1 MKMKTTAAVLATV
14 ALACAVRS
22 QAAGLDL
29 GGGRLKGRPPQTLIA
44 CGGGSVWL
52 LAPDGRVTWRKDG
65 CGNIHRAVRR
75 GDKVYWSNGNVWVTD
90 IPSRKTE
97 LFYSPAKSNGTYGF
111 WITDAG
117 TMVVSEN
124 ATDYIT
130 ELKLGSKEVVTRFKG
145 DPRGIDGKM
154 PGAHHHYR
162 MVQKTAAGT
171 YLVCC
176 SGANVVR
183 EYDAAGKLVW
193 EQPTPALAFEASRR
207 ANGNTLVSHLG
218 AITEYTPDHRAVW
231 SFKCSDAP
239 ELKLANLC
247 GIHERANGNLV
258 VGTYA
263 NGVEDGSRTTAF
275 EVTRD
280 GKVVWSYAPAG
291 RRLSTM
297 TVLPAEESAATDR
310 MAASYH
316 SYEFADVAWT
326 PPPEGFR
333 PFYVSH
339 YGRHGSRRINALGG
353 LHGDWLLKLLQDA
366 EKDGNLTP
374 LGRELLADIA
384 RFDKASAGFQGE
396 LTQRGVDEHR
406 TLARRMAARTP
417 EVFAP
422 GRRVEC
428 CATRS
433 PRCLLSM
440 ANFTLALS
448 TVAPGLDISYATGE
462 KIHKMLTGLAFADQK
477 AVKRRKAFGN
487 RLYARSV
494 DSARLLKSL
503 FADPSK
509 VKSGDTPY
517 EFMQKLYVCASDCQ
531 CLVRE
536 IGELDL
542 WRYFTKDELAALFRC
557 VSAMEYVVLGN
568 SKEFRGEAAREAA
581 SAVRDIVE
589 RADRAIADPSVA
601 ADLRFGHDSGIWP
614 VAGLLD
620 LVGPGDSC
628 PMEEAWEKCPSWKY
642 MSMASNLQM
651 VFFRNAGGKVLVKI
665 LWNERET
672 LVRGPK
678 PVSGPYY
685 DWDDI
690 KFHIAKATGERT
702 ADAPP
707 DVCVP
712 SPAHLAYQ
720 GREIMALV
728 CWGLNPYTNQEWG
741 FGNVPTSKITAKR
754 LDPAQW
760 VRAMKAA
767 EIRSAV
773 LVAKH
778 HDGFC
783 LWPSKYNKGY
793 SMADVPAPNTGR
805 DLVREM
811 SDACRREGLKFGV
824 YLSPWDRNRADYAT
838 PAYIDYFFAQW
849 NELLDNYGEICE
861 IWLDG
866 ANGGTGWYGGANGGK
881 GERRAIP
888 RGYYQKPRLLALLH
902 EKHPL
907 SVAFGGDGDWSSR
920 WCGNESGWSPETWWC
935 PRKGEDGREHW
946 TPSEADF
953 PLRRGWYWHANERPK
968 SLDRLVKAYFE
979 TVGRGAVMDIGI
991 APDTEGRVCEA
1002 DERRLAEFG
1011 AWVRAFN
1018 ATNVADGAKVSE
1030 RRDGN
1035 RLVVEIALPAP
1046 APFDCADFKEDIAR
1060 GQRVKAFRVDVHDGN
1075 AWREMAKGTTV
1086 GYRRLARFPAV
1097 TSDRVRITL
1106 DGIAPPQML
1115 APALRMSPRVAGK
1128 DDLKASDTYMK
1139 TWWKVVDESCS
1150 APRNASCA
1158 IDGDYASLWHSHGK
1172 STGPLPPPQS
1182 FTVDCGTELLMHGFD
1197 YTPRMDGCRHGM
1209 VDAYAFHVSAD
1220 GKTWS
1225 LAGEGEFGNLAAN
1238 PVKQRVSFAKPVKA
1252 RYFRFT
1258 ATRALAGPGSDRVAV
1273 AEIDVW

>member
-14 ALACAVRS
+14 ALACGVRS

-193 EQPTPALAFEASRR
+193 EQPTPALAFEAFRR

-231 SFKCSDAP
+231 SFTCSDAP

-247 GIHERANGNLV
+247 GIHERSNGNLV

-384 RFDKASAGFQGE
+384 RFDRASAGFQGE

-509 VKSGDTPY
+509 VKPGDTPY

-665 LWNERET
+665 LWNEKET

-685 DWDDI
+685 DWGDI
-690 KFHIAKATGERT
+690 KFHIAKATGDR
-702 ADAPP
+702 AVDAPP

-741 FGNVPTSKITAKR
+741 FGNVPTSRGVPLAVGPQPGGLRDARVHR
-754 LDPAQW
+754 LLLRPVERGSRQL
-760 VRAMKAA
+760 R
-767 EIRSAV
+767 
-773 LVAKH
+773 
-778 HDGFC
+778 
-783 LWPSKYNKGY
+783 
-793 SMADVPAPNTGR
+793 R
-805 DLVREM
+805 DLRDLARRRKRRDGLVRRRE
-811 SDACRREGLKFGV
+811 RREGRAARDPQGLLPEAAPPCAPAREASARRRVRRRRRLVEQVVRKRKRLEPGDVVVSAQGRGRPRALDAVGGGLPAAARVVLARERTAEVARQARQGV
-824 YLSPWDRNRADYAT
+824 LRDR
-838 PAYIDYFFAQW
+838 
-849 NELLDNYGEICE
+849 
-861 IWLDG
+861 G
-866 ANGGTGWYGGANGGK
+866 A
-881 GERRAIP
+881 RR
-888 RGYYQKPRLLALLH
+888 
-902 EKHPL
+902 
-907 SVAFGGDGDWSSR
+907 GDGHRDR
-920 WCGNESGWSPETWWC
+920 ARHRGARVRGGRAAPGGVRRVGEGVQRDERGGR
-935 PRKGEDGREHW
+935 RKGFR
-946 TPSEADF
+946 A
-953 PLRRGWYWHANERPK
+953 
-968 SLDRLVKAYFE
+968 
-979 TVGRGAVMDIGI
+979 
-991 APDTEGRVCEA
+991 EGRQPS
-1002 DERRLAEFG
+1002 R
-1011 AWVRAFN
+1011 
-1018 ATNVADGAKVSE
+1018 
-1030 RRDGN
+1030 RRDRASRARPV
-1035 RLVVEIALPAP
+1035 RLRGLQGGHRGRT
-1046 APFDCADFKEDIAR
+1046 AR
-1060 GQRVKAFRVDVHDGN
+1060 QGV
-1075 AWREMAKGTTV
+1075 
-1086 GYRRLARFPAV
+1086 P
-1097 TSDRVRITL
+1097 
-1106 DGIAPPQML
+1106 
-1115 APALRMSPRVAGK
+1115 
-1128 DDLKASDTYMK
+1128 
-1139 TWWKVVDESCS
+1139 
-1150 APRNASCA
+1150 
-1158 IDGDYASLWHSHGK
+1158 
-1172 STGPLPPPQS
+1172 
-1182 FTVDCGTELLMHGFD
+1182 CG
-1197 YTPRMDGCRHGM
+1197 
-1209 VDAYAFHVSAD
+1209 
-1220 GKTWS
+1220 
-1225 LAGEGEFGNLAAN
+1225 
-1238 PVKQRVSFAKPVKA
+1238 
-1252 RYFRFT
+1252 
-1258 ATRALAGPGSDRVAV
+1258 RA
-1273 AEIDVW
+1273 